1 MKCLYTYKKQ
11 AEILNKIG
19 HPVRLC
25 ILQQLIQ
32 RGSCS
37 VTELRN
43 LLGIPQSTTSQHL
56 GVLKSLDIV
65 RCRNEGVMKIYKIY
79 NEEVKRIVTILMKV

>member
-1 MKCLYTYKKQ
+1 M
-11 AEILNKIG
+11 
-19 HPVRLC
+19 
-25 ILQQLIQ
+25 Q

-43 LLGIPQSTTSQHL
+43 LLGIPQSTTFQHL

-65 RCRNEGVMKIYKIY
+65 RCRSEGVMKTYQMY

>member
-1 MKCLYTYKKQ
+1 MENLHIYIKQ

-37 VTELRN
+37 VNELRN

-56 GVLKSLDIV
+56 GVLKSLNIV
-65 RCRNEGVMKIYKIY
+65 RCRSEGVMKIYTIY
-79 NEEVKRIVTILMKV
+79 NEEVKRIVTILMEV

>member
-1 MKCLYTYKKQ
+1 MKGLYTYKKQ

-32 RGSCS
+32 RDGCS

-43 LLGIPQSTTSQHL
+43 ILGIPQSTISQHFGIL
-56 GVLKSLDIV
+56 RSLDIS
-65 RCRNEGVMKIYKIY
+65 RCRSEGVMKIY
-79 NEEVKRIVTILMKV
+79 NVEVFL